1 MINTIYNVEKIKK
14 RIDKYEYV
22 SFDIFDTLIKRNVN
36 KPSDIFNL
44 TAKKYEIENNVV
56 IPNYKEL
63 RINAEIKAAQLA
75 EGNEPNIDDIFNQ
88 IEINDKYNIERLKE
102 IEIEL
107 EKTLCQKNKY
117 FYPIYD
123 YCIKQNK
130 KIIITTDM
138 YLNKKYIEELL
149 KIVGIS
155 GYQYLFVSNEIKL
168 NKHRGNIYPC
178 ILKKLNISA
187 KQIIH
192 IGDSKRADYIMP
204 RLSKIDSVL
213 IPKQIHN
220 LRYYNIEDLSKI
232 EKEDYDIICTFVN
245 NNMPIH
251 KNIYYQIGYEILGIL
266 LYGYTKWLIEELSK
280 RKIEKIFFLARE
292 GNMLKK
298 AFDKINHTNIQSHYL
313 YVSRRST
320 RVALLKDIEKL
331 DDIFKIIKMRRIVDL
346 KGFFINIGLDIEK
359 YDSIIKKYNYDLTT
373 NVKNEKNFTKFFE
386 EIKKDI
392 KENAE
397 KEEKL
402 LLKYLKQEG
411 FQGKV
416 AVADVGWMGT
426 MQNSLNNILIMNNQ
440 KVDIT
445 GFYMGQSTAAKEFIE
460 KGNKQISYLFDYKSN
475 KINKEIRGFLNLFES
490 FFLAQHGTTLKYSEK
505 CAKIQP
511 ILDKCEYTK
520 QEIEIFKAIQDGAIQ
535 FIEEYSNFKYKNHIN
550 ITPSIAWNNFR
561 KLGLQPTNKDIKL
574 FADISYV
581 ETTKVKFAKPNSIV
595 YYMFNPKKFYYDF
608 CNCSWKVGFLK
619 RLLKL
624 KLDYKKIVSIIYK

>member
-1 MINTIYNVEKIKK
+1 MIKDMYNVEKIKK
-14 RIDKYEYV
+14 KIDKYEYV
-22 SFDIFDTLIKRNVN
+22 SFDIFDTLIKRNVD

-44 TAKKYEIENNVV
+44 TAKKYETENNIV
-56 IPNYKEL
+56 IPDYKEL
-63 RINAEIKAAQLA
+63 RINAEIKAKQVS

-88 IEINDKYNIERLKE
+88 IKVNDKCNIDRLKE

-107 EKTLCQKNKY
+107 EEMLCQKNKY

-138 YLNKKYIEELL
+138 YLNRKYIEEILG
-149 KIVGIS
+149 IVGIS

-168 NKHRGNIYPC
+168 NKYRGNIYPY

-204 RLSKIDSVL
+204 KLFKIDSVL

-220 LRYYNIEDLSKI
+220 LRYYNLERLSEI
-232 EKEDYDIICTFVN
+232 EKDDYSIINTFIN
-245 NNMPIH
+245 NNMPIYA
-251 KNIYYQIGYEILGIL
+251 NIYYQIGYEILGIL
-266 LYGYTKWLIEELSK
+266 LYGYTKWLIKQISK
-280 RKIEKIFFLARE
+280 QKIEKIFFLARE
-292 GNMLKK
+292 GNLLKK
-298 AFDKINHTNIQSHYL
+298 SFDKINHTKVKSHYL

-320 RVALLKDIEKL
+320 RVSLLKDIEKV

-346 KGFFINIGLDIEK
+346 KGFFINIGLNIEK

-386 EIKKDI
+386 EIKHDI

-402 LLKYLKQEG
+402 LLKYLKQED
-411 FQGKV
+411 FYGKV
-416 AVADVGWMGT
+416 AVVDIGWMGT
-426 MQNSLNNILIMNNQ
+426 MQNSLNNILKKDNQ

-445 GFYMGQSTAAKEFIE
+445 GFYMGQSTAAKEFID

-490 FFLAQHGTTLKYSEK
+490 FFLAQHGTTIKYSEK
-505 CAKIQP
+505 SGKIVP
-511 ILDKCEYTK
+511 VLGNYEYTK
-520 QEIEIFKAIQDGAIQ
+520 QEIEIFKAIQEGAMQ
-535 FIEEYSNFKYKNHIN
+535 FIDDYSNFRYKNYIN
-550 ITPSIAWNNFR
+550 ITHNIAWNNFR
-561 KLGLQPTNKDIKL
+561 KLGLQPTNQDIKL

-595 YYMFNPKKFYYDF
+595 YYIFNPKKFYYDF

-624 KLDYKKIVSIIYK
+624 KLNYEKIVLMIYK